1 MRGIK
6 FFNDTLSHHDLIIGD
21 QDPTMRS
28 RTLVMSATII
38 IAMMSLALTLVF
50 SLDTSSLFAS
60 IDPMG
65 LIAATFAVL
74 IGLAWLVR
82 ENSRTAR

>member
-1 MRGIK
+1 MLGIK
-6 FFNDTLSHHDLIIGD
+6 FFNDTLSYQDLIIGD
-21 QDPTMRS
+21 HDPTMRI
-28 RTLVMSATII
+28 RTLIMSAMII
-38 IAMMSLALTLVF
+38 IVMMALALTLVF

-60 IDPMG
+60 INPIG

-82 ENSRTAR
+82 ENLGTAR

>member
-1 MRGIK
+1 MLGIK

-21 QDPTMRS
+21 QDLNMRS

-50 SLDTSSLFAS
+50 SLDTPSLFAS
-60 IDPMG
+60 IDPIG

-74 IGLAWLVR
+74 IGLAWLAR
-82 ENSRTAR
+82 ENSGTAR